1 MSPSET
7 NRRYKFSTLGYGLGY
22 IGAVFGISFLPDRLF
37 EGSFIGILVAI
48 IPAIFIGLMV
58 WAFWRYINDID
69 EVARHDHISAMVI
82 SLMLVLAISGGWG
95 LVELF
100 NESIPRIPIFF
111 IYPIFFVT
119 YGLIAAIRYK
129 RC

>member
-1 MSPSET
+1 MSLAQT

-22 IGAVFGISFLPDRLF
+22 IGTVLGIRFLPDSFF
-37 EGSFIGILVAI
+37 EGSPTGIFFAAL
-48 IPAIFIGLMV
+48 PAVFIGLMV

-69 EVARHDHISAMVI
+69 EVARHDHISSMMI
-82 SLMLVLAISGGWG
+82 SLMLVLIISGGWG

-100 NESIPRIPIFF
+100 NEDMFRISIFY
-111 IYPIFFVT
+111 IYPIFFLT
-119 YGLIAAIRYK
+119 YGLIAVIRYK

>member
-1 MSPSET
+1 MSPTEK
-7 NRRYKFSTLGYGLGY
+7 NRRYKFSTFGYGLGY
-22 IGAVFGISFLPDRLF
+22 IGAVFGISFLPETLF
-37 EGSFIGILVAI
+37 EGSIAGIFLAI
-48 IPAIFIGLMV
+48 IPALFICLMV
-58 WAFWRYINDID
+58 LTFWRYINNID

-82 SLMLVLAISGGWG
+82 SLMLVLIVSGGWG

-100 NESIPRIPIFF
+100 NENMPRIPIFY
-111 IYPIFFVT
+111 IYPVFFLT

>member
-1 MSPSET
+1 MSPTET
-7 NRRYKFSTLGYGLGY
+7 NRRYKFSTFGYGLGY
-22 IGAVFGISFLPDRLF
+22 IGAVFGISFLPETLF
-37 EGSFIGILVAI
+37 EGSIAGIFLAI
-48 IPAIFIGLMV
+48 IPALFISLMV
-58 WAFWRYINDID
+58 LTFWRYINNID

-82 SLMLVLAISGGWG
+82 SLMLVLIVSGGWG

-100 NESIPRIPIFF
+100 NENMPRIPIFY
-111 IYPIFFVT
+111 IYPIFFLT